1 MAEVNES
8 SILDDVKKVLMISP
22 SETAFDPDI
31 IIGIN
36 TAISSL
42 HDLGVGPTPAL
53 EISDKTTKWSALF
66 EQNPSMA
73 QAKTYITLMV
83 KDDFDPTGTAHV
95 RNARKARID
104 ELGSKLMYK
113 HDKTKR
119 PRSSSTDPLAGL
131 GG

>member
-8 SILDDVKKVLMISP
+8 SILDDVKKVLMIGPTDTS
-22 SETAFDPDI
+22 FDPDI

-42 HDLGVGPTPAL
+42 HDLGVGPSPAL
-53 EISDKTTKWSALF
+53 EISDKSTKWSELF
-66 EQNPSMA
+66 GADKSMA

-113 HDKTKR
+113 HDKTK
-119 PRSSSTDPLAGL
+119 PQRSSTTDPLAGL

>member
-8 SILDDVKKVLMISP
+8 SILDDVKKVLMIGPTDTS
-22 SETAFDPDI
+22 FDVDI
-31 IIGIN
+31 IMGIN

-42 HDLGVGPTPAL
+42 HDLGVGPSPAI

-66 EQNPSMA
+66 GSDTSMA
-73 QAKTYITLMV
+73 QAKTYVSLMV

-113 HDKTKR
+113 HDKTMPK
-119 PRSSSTDPLAGL
+119 RSSSTDPIAGL